1 MASNIPEKTISREA
15 GSREPSA
22 GEGQTKV
29 KHRFSEPWE
38 DSDLILVVE
47 DEKFHVHRLILSMNS
62 PVFKAMFKSQFK
74 EATSKEIPLPEKKAS
89 EVLDLLKLI
98 YFKHVIKEPVVIT
111 MLNVEHLLKLSDEY
125 EIKHVFE
132 SCVSFVEK
140 QPKLKQNVMKL
151 RKMAAMYKLNSVL
164 EGCEDFV
171 ETLKLETLR
180 EIVDFKDL
188 DRDTLQRFL
197 EQRIKRLEKFFDQ
210 VYPEYMGMVEYVME
224 KQQYDQYDICREHM
238 SKGKLKNDR
247 RIDSQVIRGCQK
259 CRQQISFSFDA
270 ETSSYQEKY
279 RRKEGTRNSYLLPC
293 PSTSFSINDFY
304 VLKNG

>member
-111 MLNVEHLLKLSDEY
+111 MSNVEHLLKLSDEY

-151 RKMAAMYKLNSVL
+151 RKMAAMYNLNSVL

-171 ETLKLETLR
+171 ETLKLKTLR

-224 KQQYDQYDICREHM
+224 KQQYDQYDICREHI

-247 RIDSQVIRGCQK
+247 RIDSQDGGGRVSCLLLIL
-259 CRQQISFSFDA
+259 SFVVLV
-270 ETSSYQEKY
+270 
-279 RRKEGTRNSYLLPC
+279 LLFLGFLAAAIKP
-293 PSTSFSINDFY
+293 
-304 VLKNG
+304 

>member
-1 MASNIPEKTISREA
+1 MASNIPEETISREG
-15 GSREPSA
+15 GSKEPSA

-74 EATSKEIPLPEKKAS
+74 EATSEEIPLPEKKAS

-98 YFKHVIKEPVVIT
+98 YFKHVIQEPVEIT

-151 RKMAAMYKLNSVL
+151 RKMAAMYNLNNVL
-164 EGCEDFV
+164 EGCEDFL
-171 ETLKLETLR
+171 ENLKLKTLR

-188 DRDTLQRFL
+188 DRDTLQHFL
-197 EQRIKRLEKFFDQ
+197 EQRIERLEKFFDQ
-210 VYPEYMGMVEYVME
+210 VYAEYMGVLEYVME
-224 KQQYDQYDICREHM
+224 KDQYDICNEHI
-238 SKGKLKNDR
+238 SKGKLKSNR
-247 RIDSQVIRGCQK
+247 RIDSEVIRGCQN
-259 CRQQISFSFDA
+259 CRHQLSHALQA
-270 ETSSYQEKY
+270 ETSLYQQKY
-279 RRKEGTRNSYLLPC
+279 RHKKGTQNSYYIPV
-293 PSTSFSINDFY
+293 PSTSCSINDFY

>member
-1 MASNIPEKTISREA
+1 MASNIPEETISREG
-15 GSREPSA
+15 GSKEPSA

-74 EATSKEIPLPEKKAS
+74 EATSKEIPLPEKKAG

-98 YFKHVIKEPVVIT
+98 YFKHVIQEPVEIT

-151 RKMAAMYKLNSVL
+151 RKMAAMYSLNSVL
-164 EGCEDFV
+164 EGCEDFL
-171 ETLKLETLR
+171 ENLKLKTLR

-188 DRDTLQRFL
+188 DRDTLQHFL
-197 EQRIKRLEKFFDQ
+197 EQRIERLEKFVDQ
-210 VYPEYMGMVEYVME
+210 VYPEYMAMREYVME
-224 KQQYDQYDICREHM
+224 KQQYDICNEHI
-238 SKGKLKNDR
+238 SQGKLKSNR
-247 RIDSQVIRGCQK
+247 RIDSEVIRGCEK
-259 CRQQISFSFDA
+259 CRQQISHA
-270 ETSSYQEKY
+270 LQAQTSLYQQKY
-279 RRKEGTRNSYLLPC
+279 RHKKGTQNSYITPYAC
-293 PSTSFSINDFY
+293 PSTSCSIHDFY

>member
-1 MASNIPEKTISREA
+1 MASNIPEETISREG

-47 DEKFHVHRLILSMNS
+47 EEKFHVHRLILSMNS
-62 PVFKAMFKSQFK
+62 PVFKAMFKSKFK

-98 YFKHVIKEPVVIT
+98 YFKHVIQEPVEIT

-151 RKMAAMYKLNSVL
+151 RKMAAMYNLNSVL
-164 EGCEDFV
+164 EGCEDFL
-171 ETLKLETLR
+171 ENLKLKTLR

-188 DRDTLQRFL
+188 DRDTLQHFL
-197 EQRIKRLEKFFDQ
+197 EQRIERLEKFVDQ
-210 VYPEYMGMVEYVME
+210 VYPEYMGVLEYMME
-224 KQQYDQYDICREHM
+224 KQQYDICNEHI
-238 SKGKLKNDR
+238 SKGKLKSNR
-247 RIDSQVIRGCQK
+247 RIDNEVIRRCQK
-259 CRQQISFSFDA
+259 CRQQISRSFEA
-270 ETSSYQEKY
+270 ETSYYQEKY
-279 RRKEGTRNSYLLPC
+279 RHKEGTPYSYVIMFE
-293 PSTSFSINDFY
+293 STSCSINDFY

>member
-1 MASNIPEKTISREA
+1 MASNIPAQTISREA

-74 EATSKEIPLPEKKAS
+74 EATSKEIPLPDKKAG

-98 YFKHVIKEPVVIT
+98 YFKHVIQEPVEIT

-151 RKMAAMYKLNSVL
+151 RKMAAMYNLNSVL
-164 EGCEDFV
+164 EGCEDFLQN
-171 ETLKLETLR
+171 LKLKTLR

-188 DRDTLQRFL
+188 DRDTLQHFL
-197 EQRIKRLEKFFDQ
+197 EQRIERLEKFFDQ
-210 VYPEYMGMVEYVME
+210 VYAEYMGVLEYVME
-224 KQQYDQYDICREHM
+224 KDQYDICNEHI
-238 SKGKLKNDR
+238 SKGKLKSNR
-247 RIDSQVIRGCQK
+247 RIDSEVIRRCQK
-259 CRQQISFSFDA
+259 CRQQISCSFTA
-270 ETSSYQEKY
+270 QTSSYQRKY
-279 RRKEGTRNSYLLPC
+279 HHRVGTPNSHFVLL
-293 PSTSFSINDFY
+293 PSTSCSINDFY

>member
-1 MASNIPEKTISREA
+1 MASNIPEETISREG

-74 EATSKEIPLPEKKAS
+74 EATSKEIPLPDKKAG

-98 YFKHVIKEPVVIT
+98 YFKHVIQEPVEIT

-151 RKMAAMYKLNSVL
+151 RKMAAMYNLNSVL
-164 EGCEDFV
+164 EGCEDLLQN
-171 ETLKLETLR
+171 LKLKTLR

-188 DRDTLQRFL
+188 DRDTLQHFL
-197 EQRIKRLEKFFDQ
+197 EQRIERLEKFVDQ
-210 VYPEYMGMVEYVME
+210 LYPEYMAVLEYVME
-224 KQQYDQYDICREHM
+224 KQPYDICNEHFII
-238 SKGKLKNDR
+238 KGKLKSNR
-247 RIDSQVIRGCQK
+247 RIDSEAIRGCQK
-259 CRQQISFSFDA
+259 CRQNISRSFQA
-270 ETSSYQEKY
+270 ETSSYQQKY
-279 RRKEGTRNSYLLPC
+279 RHKKGTQNSYFTPC
-293 PSTSFSINDFY
+293 PSASCSIHDFY

>member
-1 MASNIPEKTISREA
+1 MASNIPEETISREA
-15 GSREPSA
+15 GSREPSV

-47 DEKFHVHRLILSMNS
+47 DEKFHVHRLILSINS

-98 YFKHVIKEPVVIT
+98 YFKHVIQEPVQIT

-125 EIKHVFE
+125 EIKHVFQ
-132 SCVSFVEK
+132 SCVRFVAK

-151 RKMAAMYKLNSVL
+151 RKMAAMYNLNSVL
-164 EGCEDFV
+164 EGCEDFLKN
-171 ETLKLETLR
+171 LKLKTLR

-188 DRDTLQRFL
+188 DRDALQHFL
-197 EQRIKRLEKFFDQ
+197 EQRIERLEKFLDQ
-210 VYPEYMGMVEYVME
+210 GRGVGLTH
-224 KQQYDQYDICREHM
+224 KQFNLHY
-238 SKGKLKNDR
+238 S
-247 RIDSQVIRGCQK
+247 
-259 CRQQISFSFDA
+259 A
-270 ETSSYQEKY
+270 A
-279 RRKEGTRNSYLLPC
+279 
-293 PSTSFSINDFY
+293 
-304 VLKNG
+304 VLSCLTLTPPPPPHTKKTLSVK